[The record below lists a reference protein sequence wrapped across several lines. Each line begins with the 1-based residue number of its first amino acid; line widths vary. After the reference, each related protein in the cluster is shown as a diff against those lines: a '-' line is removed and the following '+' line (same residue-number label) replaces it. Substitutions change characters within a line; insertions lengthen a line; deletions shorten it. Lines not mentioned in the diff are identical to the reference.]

1 MNDYT
6 KPVLSAA
13 SPSPR
18 GNGKTILIIEDEP
31 GVREIVR
38 RLLEVRGYRTL
49 IAVNGSEGL
58 GIYRQHSDKVCLVL
72 TDMRMPGV
80 QGTELIREL
89 RLINPD
95 VRIVAMSGVLGE
107 NDQIVEEPGRLI
119 FLPKPMT
126 LEELMGAVQRVLVGP
141 NSAAAL
147 AGIPSR

>member
-6 KPVLSAA
+6 KHLLSAA
-13 SPSPR
+13 SPL
-18 GNGKTILIIEDEP
+18 GNGETILVIEDES

-49 IAVNGSEGL
+49 TAENGADGL
-58 GIYRQHSDKVCLVL
+58 VIYRQHSDEVCLVL

-89 RLINPD
+89 RMINPD

-107 NDQIVEEPGRLI
+107 NDHIPEEPGRLT

-126 LEELMGAVQRVLVGP
+126 LEELMGAVQRVLTGP
-141 NSAAAL
+141 DSAAA
-147 AGIPSR
+147 

>member
-1 MNDYT
+1 MNDTT
-6 KPVLSAA
+6 KPLLSAA
-13 SPSPR
+13 SLR
-18 GNGKTILIIEDEP
+18 GNGETILVIEDES

-49 IAVNGSEGL
+49 AAADGSEGL
-58 GIYRQHSDKVCLVL
+58 AIYRQHSDQVRLVL

-89 RLINPD
+89 RIVNPD

-107 NDQIVEEPGRLI
+107 NDQITEEPGRLT

-126 LEELMGAVQRVLVGP
+126 LDELMGAVQRVLVGT
-141 NSAAAL
+141 NEHAA
-147 AGIPSR
+147 